1 MMRCTVFDGIF
12 PEGLVQRI
20 SRCRESKFYL
30 IRCKTM
36 FFDTSFVG
44 IDASGGRK
52 PFTYAALDALGRLTA
67 LAEGELDDV
76 LSFLAAHE
84 KMLVAVNAPPRP
96 SHGLVR
102 DNHPT
107 LTPIR
112 KAGRAAEMRLAEYEL
127 RQRGINVSATPSKR
141 EMSSGW
147 VQVGFEL
154 YRRMESLG
162 FYPDSAPEAKRRWIE
177 THPQACF
184 AALAGQMPL
193 PSSTLEGRLQ
203 RQLLLYEQ
211 GLAIRDPMDFFE
223 ELTRHKLL
231 KGALPLEMLYTAEA
245 LDALS
250 AAYVAFL
257 HEKRPAEIIR
267 VGDPDEGQ
275 IILPVKELKN
285 KY

>member
-1 MMRCTVFDGIF
+1 
-12 PEGLVQRI
+12 
-20 SRCRESKFYL
+20 
-30 IRCKTM
+30 M

-52 PFTYAALDALGRLTA
+52 PFTYAALDASGRLTA
-67 LAEGELDDV
+67 LADGELDDV

-84 KMLVAVNAPPRP
+84 KVLVAINAPPRP
-96 SHGLVR
+96 SRGLVR
-102 DNHPT
+102 DTHPA
-107 LTPIR
+107 LEPIH

-154 YRRMESLG
+154 YRRMEALG
-162 FYPDSAPEAKRRWIE
+162 FLPDSAPDAKRRWLE

-184 AALAGQMPL
+184 AVLAGQIPL
-193 PSSTLEGRLQ
+193 PKPTLEGRLQ
-203 RQLLLYEQ
+203 RQLLLYQQ
-211 GLAIRDPMDFFE
+211 GLFIRDPMDFFE

-231 KGALPLEMLYTAEA
+231 KGNLPLEQVYSAEA
-245 LDALS
+245 LDALA
-250 AAYVAFL
+250 AAYVAYSCAK
-257 HEKRPAEIIR
+257 HPADMLR

-275 IILPVKELKN
+275 IILPVRELKG